1 MRSRSASGADS
12 AESAP
17 HLDRPPSLSRPLR
30 TPLFR
35 NLLIAD
41 VVSDIG
47 TFMQTVGAAWL
58 MVSLGAGPMYVALTQ
73 TASALPFFIFALP
86 AGAIGDIVDRR
97 RLILY
102 TEFWMVG
109 VAAVLAVATIIGL
122 MSPWLLLAL
131 TFALSAGDAIETP
144 TWRAV
149 LPEMVKKEDLAAAS
163 ALNGIEFNFARAV
176 GPALA
181 GVIIAVVGVGAAF
194 ALNVVSFAGVIVL
207 VARWKRPVR
216 RRTTPP
222 ETLAGATVAA
232 LRYVRFSPSILV
244 LMLRSGVTMFFASA
258 LLALLP
264 SVAKGISESPTGYG
278 ILLGC
283 FGAGAVLGAL
293 TMQPARARWSE
304 DAVASGGVAI
314 LGLMTAAVGFL
325 HAMVAVA
332 ATMLVAGAA
341 WIVFISVMSALVQ
354 SLAPDWVR
362 ARVLSIFMLVF
373 QGGLAAGSA
382 LSGTVAA
389 RAGIQHALLW
399 AGLGIVATTTLRL
412 VARLPDATTDV
423 SPWNHWRM
431 PAIVK
436 DLRPEFDEGPV
447 LVTLEYQ
454 VNRDRTEEFLEAI
467 HEYARVRRRDGAY
480 RWGVYRD
487 LEDADRYVETFLIR
501 SWAEHL
507 RQHERSTKADREVED
522 RLRTYVTGVPN
533 VRHLVGADSDR
544 ST

>member
-1 MRSRSASGADS
+1 MRSRATSGPDS

-17 HLDRPPSLSRPLR
+17 LGDGTPSLWRPLR

-41 VVSDIG
+41 VMSDIG

-73 TASALPFFIFALP
+73 TASALPFFVFALP

-109 VAAVLAVATIIGL
+109 VATVLAVATIMGL
-122 MSPWLLLAL
+122 VSPWLLLVL

-149 LPEMVKKEDLAAAS
+149 LPEMVKKDDLAAAS

-181 GVIIAVVGVGAAF
+181 GVIIAVAGVGAAF
-194 ALNVVSFAGVIVL
+194 ALNVASFAGVIVL

-232 LRYVRFSPSILV
+232 LRYVRFSPSLRV
-244 LMLRSGVTMFFASA
+244 LIFRSGLTMFFASA
-258 LLALLP
+258 LLALMP
-264 SVAKGISESPTGYG
+264 SVAKSISDSPTGYG

-314 LGLMTAAVGFL
+314 LGLMTTIAGFL
-325 HAMVAVA
+325 HAMVALA

-382 LSGTVAA
+382 LSGALAA
-389 RAGIQHALLW
+389 RAGIQQALLW
-399 AGLGIVATTTLRL
+399 AGIGIMATTALGL
-412 VARLPDATTDV
+412 VAKLPDATTDV
-423 SPWNHWRM
+423 SPWIHWRM

-436 DLRPEFDEGPV
+436 DVRPDLDEGPV
-447 LVTLEYQ
+447 LVTLEYR
-454 VNRDRTEEFLEAI
+454 VNRDQSKEFLEAI
-467 HEYARVRRRDGAY
+467 HEYGRVRRRDGAY

-522 RLRTYVTGVPN
+522 RLRTYVTGVPT
-533 VRHLVGADSDR
+533 VRHLVAAESGR
-544 ST
+544 